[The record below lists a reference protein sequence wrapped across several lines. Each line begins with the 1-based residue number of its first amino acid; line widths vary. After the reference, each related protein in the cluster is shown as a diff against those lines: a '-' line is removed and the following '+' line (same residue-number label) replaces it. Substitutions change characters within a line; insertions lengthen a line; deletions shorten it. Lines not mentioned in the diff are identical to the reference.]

1 MPTVNGYPRDK
12 IFFSDRFAQKIQSF
26 LDSGLSIAEIENKY
40 KIDKW
45 IIQEV
50 SKNPY
55 GNIIFNP
62 LILKYSDCLY
72 YDIGLLPDTF
82 EEYHSNT
89 INTSFLLTL
98 PFHSI
103 SSSSSFSLEYLNAD
117 TINTA
122 LYEIIKYLLKY
133 PTRLLKFEFIY
144 QTVSQYYSSLPSA
157 NKSDIKRIIELLG
170 YSEYNGIVLPTIIS
184 PLKEW
189 RKNYCEKLLSSNYK
203 NTMFLSQMKF
213 HLQPPMMSSVGYP
226 LEVRNNIIYLFA
238 GISYKGFTSILIN
251 DEDSI
256 NDEEIYCDNVI
267 KKMIQ
272 SIQALYPLESCRI
285 VLDTDFIPYIE
296 KLENKF
302 ICCVNDTV
310 LQPVGGRDC
319 NPMEYIWNLM
329 NSKIIH
335 TFNSSS
341 SINSIIRTVRLIW
354 AEIRSDTNLLSKCM
368 RGCEANLNSIIRHK
382 GSYSKIPFS

>member
-1 MPTVNGYPRDK
+1 MPTINGYTRDK

-26 LDSGLSIAEIENKY
+26 LNSGLTVADIENKY

-55 GNIIFNP
+55 GNILFNP

-72 YDIGLLPDTF
+72 YDLGVLPDTF

-89 INTSFLLTL
+89 IKTTFLLTL
-98 PFHSI
+98 PLQTTH
-103 SSSSSFSLEYLNAD
+103 LPNPDL
-117 TINTA
+117 INTA
-122 LYEIIKYLLKY
+122 LYEIVKYLLKY

-144 QTVSQYYSSLPSA
+144 QTVCQYYSSLPSSS
-157 NKSDIKRIIELLG
+157 KSDLKRIIELLG
-170 YSEYNGIVLPTIIS
+170 YSEYNGFVLPSIIT

-189 RKNYCEKLLSSNYK
+189 RKNYCEKILSNYK

-226 LEVRNNIIYLFA
+226 LETKNNIIYLLA
-238 GISYKGFTSILIN
+238 GISSKGFTSILIN
-251 DEDSI
+251 DEESI

-267 KKMIQ
+267 KKMLQ
-272 SIQALYPLESCRI
+272 SIQTLYPLEKCRM
-285 VLDTDFIPYIE
+285 VLDTDFLPYIE

-310 LQPVGGRDC
+310 LQPIGARDC

-335 TFNSSS
+335 TFTSNS
-341 SINSIIRTVRLIW
+341 SINTIIRTVRLIW
-354 AEIRSDTNLLSKCM
+354 AEMRSDTILLTKCM
-368 RGCEANLNSIIRHK
+368 SECETNLNSIIKHK
-382 GSYSKIPFS
+382 GAYSKIPCN